1 MPETTGGTRIRVK
14 VETTSKGVPSWDAT
28 VEMWDDEGL
37 PQALKIKVL
46 ALSDKLHESLKV
58 RYGAQ
63 QEAAK

>member
-1 MPETTGGTRIRVK
+1 MPETTRGTRIRVK
-14 VETTSKGVPSWDAT
+14 VETTSKGVPSWDVS

-37 PQALKIKVL
+37 PRALKIKVL
-46 ALSDKLHESLKV
+46 ALSDELQESLKV